1 MYIEMYIERERVKE
15 REKHICIYRHRER
28 DSAGSLHDDIVSAN
42 FVNRGNTSHDMSLN
56 SDKQNKNDTE
66 T

>member
-1 MYIEMYIERERVKE
+1 MSSMLRLTNQAIHTNKVIIHTNR
-15 REKHICIYRHRER
+15 
-28 DSAGSLHDDIVSAN
+28 AGSLHDDIVSAN

-56 SDKQNKNDTE
+56 SDKQNKNYTE